1 VDVFTQPFCKKKNKG
16 PCSPVKMLKGY
27 MVRERLEN
35 PALVVC
41 DDRPGGRSQVL
52 YKIILFTE
60 SMWIWK
66 RRCYW
71 KISRLTRELAHKKS
85 WCHEH
90 ELRYII
96 IEPAKPNVYH
106 ILCRCSKKQSVSHA
120 SSNLF
125 TETKTLS
132 IVVAPECFVKMG

>member
-96 IEPAKPNVYH
+96 IEPAKPTSIIFSAVVLRNKAFRTQAQIY
-106 ILCRCSKKQSVSHA
+106 LRKQKRF
-120 SSNLF
+120 L
-125 TETKTLS
+125 L
-132 IVVAPECFVKMG
+132 